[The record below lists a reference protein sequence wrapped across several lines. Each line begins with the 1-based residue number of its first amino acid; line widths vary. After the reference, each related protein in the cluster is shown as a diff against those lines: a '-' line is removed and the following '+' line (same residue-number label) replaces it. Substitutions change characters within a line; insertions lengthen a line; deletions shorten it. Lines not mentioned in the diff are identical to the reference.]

1 MARGVPAAV
10 SRARERVRHHRD
22 RLQERWDTLR
32 ERMTPR
38 QERLY
43 EGLRFLVVFTV
54 LAAPLYLVLDS
65 GWEAYGVR
73 TVNAAMSAA
82 ALNLAG
88 LPATSS
94 GPFLSVGELLVDV
107 TRDSTGWKSVLA
119 FAALVLATRR
129 PRRSKL
135 YGLAAGV
142 TVILVANVVRITSTV
157 YAVHVLGIDYELLH
171 TVLWRWGL
179 TAVVFAAWLTW
190 LRPWPGA
197 GMVADR

>member
-10 SRARERVRHHRD
+10 SGAVERVRHLLERA
-22 RLQERWDTLR
+22 QERWQTVQDG
-32 ERMTPR
+32 MTPR

-43 EGLRFLVVFTV
+43 EGVRFLAVFTV
-54 LAAPLYLVLDS
+54 LAAPLYLVVDS
-65 GWEAYGVR
+65 GWEAYGLR
-73 TVNAAMSAA
+73 TVNAAVSAA
-82 ALNLAG
+82 VLNLAG

-135 YGLAAGV
+135 YGLAAGIAI
-142 TVILVANVVRITSTV
+142 ILGANVARITSTV
-157 YAVHVLGIDYELLH
+157 YAVHVLSVDYELLH

-179 TAVVFAAWLTW
+179 TAVVFTAWIVW
-190 LRPWPGA
+190 LRPRSLVR
-197 GMVADR
+197 MVER